1 MKPFWFA
8 VHGIVHAM
16 RTERNMRIHLVA
28 SLLVGIFILWLPTSK
43 LENIILLGWVVLVVA
58 LELMNTAIERAV
70 DLVTK
75 EIDPLAKQAKDVA
88 AGSVLVAAIGAA
100 ITALFIFGP
109 YIVDKLFT

>member
-16 RTERNMRIHLVA
+16 RTERNMRIHLAA
-28 SLLVGIFILWLPTSK
+28 SLLVGVFILWLPTSK

-75 EIDPLAKQAKDVA
+75 EIEPLAKQAKDVA

>member
-75 EIDPLAKQAKDVA
+75 EIEPLAKQAKDVA

>member
-8 VHGIVHAM
+8 VYGIVHAM

-75 EIDPLAKQAKDVA
+75 EIEPLAKQAKDVA